1 VHTTSDPRG
10 TRFGRTAARI
20 DAATPPHRDR
30 AVDALRALAILGVVL
45 GHWLVTALVAD
56 GDTLR
61 TASPLA
67 SMPWLAPVSW
77 TFQTLAVFFM
87 VGGHVA
93 TRSYTAARKKARDA
107 DRGRGEGRATGR
119 APGEGRTTDS
129 AAFAGKDAQAAGARR
144 EAFRDGATGGLRVE
158 ASERQRGVYTSWL
171 RARLA
176 RLFLPVAALVGV
188 WATVAVCL
196 LLGGA
201 SFVTVHTVVK
211 LALSPLWFLLVFA
224 GLTAA
229 TPLLARLNPLW
240 PLVVVL
246 HVDLV
251 RFGLG
256 GPAWLGWVNLAAGW
270 AVPYTLGAAWTRGEL
285 EGRRAGWILLTG
297 GAVVTAALV
306 MWGGYPASMVGVPGK
321 DVSNL
326 NPPTLAAVTFGLAQ
340 CGLALLL
347 RGRLRRAMSRPRA
360 WAAVALLNLSAMTVF
375 LWHQTALMATTTLT
389 LPAGHLPGLHTLPD
403 TPAWIPYRL
412 LWLPAFALVL
422 AVCWAA
428 FHGWETRTGRRGG
441 RRAEAS
447 RVVRTRD
454 GGAVNGT
461 PSSDAGRSE
470 RPGASRKS
478 AYRLTARKPPVPSPE
493 PTALKGAN
501 GA

>member
-1 VHTTSDPRG
+1 MHKTADPRG
-10 TRFGRTAARI
+10 THLGRTAARI

-67 SMPWLAPVSW
+67 SVPWLAPVSW

-93 TRSYTAARKKARDA
+93 TRSYAAARKRARDA
-107 DRGRGEGRATGR
+107 DSGRETLR
-119 APGEGRTTDS
+119 DS
-129 AAFAGKDAQAAGARR
+129 G
-144 EAFRDGATGGLRVE
+144 TGGRRVE
-158 ASERQRGVYTSWL
+158 APERRVGVYAPWL

-188 WATVAVCL
+188 WATVAVSL

-246 HVDLV
+246 HVDLI

-285 EGRRAGWILLTG
+285 EGRRAGWVLLTG

-306 MWGGYPASMVGVPGK
+306 RWGGYPASMVGVPGEA
-321 DVSNL
+321 VSNL

-360 WAAVALLNLSAMTVF
+360 WAVVALLNLSAMTVF
-375 LWHQTALMATTTLT
+375 LWHQTALMATTTLA
-389 LPAGHLPGLHTLPD
+389 LPAGHFPGLHTLPD
-403 TPAWIPYRL
+403 TPDWALYRL

-428 FHGWETRTGRRGG
+428 FHGWETRTARRGG

-447 RVVRTRD
+447 RVVRTRG

-461 PSSDAGRSE
+461 PRSAPE
-470 RPGASRKS
+470 RPERPDGTRKS
-478 AYRLTARKPPVPSPE
+478 AYRLTARRPSPPRRE
-493 PTALKGAN
+493 STALKGAG